1 MDAMDQRRDAIVAMI
16 NRKGDISFG
25 ELKKAFPDV
34 SEMTLRTDLKKLD
47 EAKRIIRIH
56 GGAKSVQVVLG
67 TDDFLNKRSFRNV
80 KEKQTIAEKAL
91 RLVKPDT
98 TIYID
103 SGSSTTAFARIFP
116 DQSNIIYTTGLSCVT
131 ELANLENP
139 IVNIPGGKL
148 NRYSVSV
155 CGTGTVRELQQV
167 NFDQVFMGTTCY
179 EDRTGFTCGSR
190 EEAILKKTVIEN
202 SVQVIMLMDSFKLGH
217 RNPFTICSLDE
228 VDILVSDGKLP
239 ADFLEACEKHNVE
252 VL

>member
-80 KEKQTIAEKAL
+80 KEKQIIAEKAL

-179 EDRTGFTCGSR
+179 EDQTGFTCGSR

-217 RNPFTICSLDE
+217 RNPFTICSLDD
-228 VDILVSDGKLP
+228 VDILISDGKLP

>member
-202 SVQVIMLMDSFKLGH
+202 AVQVIMLMDSFKLGH
-217 RNPFTICSLDE
+217 RNPFTICRLDE
-228 VDILVSDGKLP
+228 VDILVSDGELP